1 MKQKIL
7 FPRSPCAKPKIVFFS
22 SCKLSP
28 GTVYLRGP
36 TVSTRF
42 RFCSAPSRGERYFS
56 STVLTTTFLSL
67 FNTPLIAGRAIE
79 GGTDGDD
86 DGKMVRRDWYSN
98 QGPVP

>member
-1 MKQKIL
+1 MWSGNHKFYIQ
-7 FPRSPCAKPKIVFFS
+7 FS
-22 SCKLSP
+22 RLLRLQSFRITL
-28 GTVYLRGP
+28 YNLRGP
-36 TVSTRF
+36 TVSRRF

-79 GGTDGDD
+79 GGTDGGD

>member
-1 MKQKIL
+1 MDQPSYALEII
-7 FPRSPCAKPKIVFFS
+7 PFF
-22 SCKLSP
+22 
-28 GTVYLRGP
+28 YNLRGP
-36 TVSTRF
+36 TVSRRF
-42 RFCSAPSRGERYFS
+42 RFYGAPSRGERYFS